1 MGAQLSYVRGHDP
14 TTLREIVDTEA
25 CRARLEEIATQRSL
39 PVLLERVWLLKV
51 LGRAGDALA
60 VAEEAVR
67 VSRIA
72 GTRKDLLR
80 ARVLH
85 ATILQHQGSHELANQ
100 ELAAC
105 ASEAEAKGWA
115 SLAAFAYQHQGSN
128 HYDAGAFDEA
138 RESFKKALFLRY
150 ESGADQRRIESVLRA
165 IEAAERRRNEAAVGT
180 RA

>member
-1 MGAQLSYVRGHDP
+1 MGAMVSYVHGYDP
-14 TTLREIVDTEA
+14 ATLREIVDTVA
-25 CRARLEEIATQRSL
+25 CRARLEEIANRRSL
-39 PVLLERVWLLKV
+39 PELLERVWLLKV

-67 VSRIA
+67 VSRIS
-72 GTRKDLLR
+72 GNRKDLLR

-85 ATILQHQGSHELANQ
+85 ATILQHLGSHDLAHQ
-100 ELAAC
+100 ELATC

-115 SLAAFAYQHQGSN
+115 SMAAFAYQHQGRN
-128 HYDAGAFDEA
+128 HYDAGNFEAA

-150 ESGADQRRIESVLRA
+150 ESGADELRIEAVLRA
-165 IEAAERRRNEAAVGT
+165 IDAAERRRNESVVGN